1 MTRAAWK
8 TACRRAMVPV
18 LLAALAGFAPGTRA
32 AEPAEPAP
40 LEFLPSLR
48 GAGTV
53 WLAARQTPGKL
64 ADVAQPP
71 QDPREGQAAP
81 GGQPWQPVVSPSE
94 VVDLYPLAKNWRS
107 GLVWCAARVRSQT
120 GGPRQLTVYTSGA
133 VKFFLNG
140 KQILEKAEA
149 TYELEPLPA
158 AVTLPK
164 GESLLCAAVGFRWGQ
179 AEVAVTIRAADNRR
193 VVPGDTWLL
202 PSPPGR
208 APDLGAAAAQAL
220 TFSTECALV
229 EPGQKVLTTFRL
241 AGGWPAGLG
250 TLTPRFTDSQ
260 GRAVAGIFPPR
271 APDVLATQPWSP
283 VFEVPREPAA
293 FYDLKCELSAGE
305 KPLATKT
312 LRVYTVAGLQAERKK
327 VEGELKAAEQKA
339 GRSLPHAAL
348 AVEKAAL
355 WLQEA
360 DPPNAFT
367 AGTLGRTVHELLE
380 ESRQHLA
387 VESAGKDPWAG
398 KTGYIERAYVSR
410 VDESAQPYF
419 VLVPSAA
426 EKALAEPQG
435 KARFPLVVFLHGY
448 VPTYY
453 KNHWWTPFGDFNAS
467 FEKFGAFLAIPFGRS
482 NSDFAGVGEVDVLD
496 VVALMKRLY
505 PIDED
510 RVYLYGYSM
519 GGLGAY
525 TIGAH
530 YPDLWAGGI
539 ILAGWADSPLLMGT
553 RGIETLHPFKQFLI
567 RMIQPIDLCENFGNM
582 PLRLF
587 HGDADQIVP
596 LEQARKMEKRLQ
608 DFGCDAKMTVLKGN
622 HWSGLE
628 VMSDEGPLQWLLQ
641 QKRNMQPAQA
651 RLKNYSLSF
660 GKNRDVRVLHVTGTL
675 EPFYLAWEFEGKT
688 VSVRQMSGPLGTFSA
703 YRKGQE
709 KLQLPDGVKGF
720 EAFYPYNTG
729 DGFPSCVAL
738 PDWDRVKFEEGWCPY
753 WKNPARC
760 GPVKE
765 VTCGPFIIVYGT
777 SGGAEATAR
786 LKKQAEDFCEE
797 WYAFAKGRP
806 AVKADKDVTPE
817 EIKAK
822 NLWLFGEEQENALHA
837 AAAKTGKL
845 PIQAKDGQVKIG
857 GKTASLKG
865 RGLLYIY
872 PSPLE
877 GAGSSSSV
885 VVAAGISYGAHLP
898 TNHKYDL
905 IPDLIL
911 FEDRADSD
919 GTGTNAPLV
928 AGFFDGKWQL
938 KPETMWWFEERK
950 PEPPQPKAN
959 DLEPLKE

>member
-8 TACRRAMVPV
+8 TACRWATAPV

-48 GAGTV
+48 GAGSV

-64 ADVAQPP
+64 ADAAQPP

-140 KQILEKAEA
+140 KQLIEKAEA

-158 AVTLPK
+158 AVELPK

-208 APDLGAAAAQAL
+208 APDLGAAVAQAL

-241 AGGWPAGLG
+241 AGGWPVGLG

-283 VFEVPREPAA
+283 VFEAPREPAA

-305 KPLATKT
+305 KPLTTKT

-339 GRSLPHAAL
+339 GRPLPHAAL

-380 ESRQHLA
+380 EARQHLT
-387 VESAGKDPWAG
+387 VESAGKDPWTG

-482 NSDFAGVGEVDVLD
+482 NSDFA
-496 VVALMKRLY
+496 A
-505 PIDED
+505 
-510 RVYLYGYSM
+510 
-519 GGLGAY
+519 
-525 TIGAH
+525 
-530 YPDLWAGGI
+530 
-539 ILAGWADSPLLMGT
+539 
-553 RGIETLHPFKQFLI
+553 
-567 RMIQPIDLCENFGNM
+567 
-582 PLRLF
+582 
-587 HGDADQIVP
+587 
-596 LEQARKMEKRLQ
+596 
-608 DFGCDAKMTVLKGN
+608 
-622 HWSGLE
+622 
-628 VMSDEGPLQWLLQ
+628 
-641 QKRNMQPAQA
+641 
-651 RLKNYSLSF
+651 
-660 GKNRDVRVLHVTGTL
+660 
-675 EPFYLAWEFEGKT
+675 
-688 VSVRQMSGPLGTFSA
+688 
-703 YRKGQE
+703 
-709 KLQLPDGVKGF
+709 
-720 EAFYPYNTG
+720 
-729 DGFPSCVAL
+729 
-738 PDWDRVKFEEGWCPY
+738 
-753 WKNPARC
+753 
-760 GPVKE
+760 
-765 VTCGPFIIVYGT
+765 
-777 SGGAEATAR
+777 
-786 LKKQAEDFCEE
+786 
-797 WYAFAKGRP
+797 
-806 AVKADKDVTPE
+806 
-817 EIKAK
+817 
-822 NLWLFGEEQENALHA
+822 
-837 AAAKTGKL
+837 
-845 PIQAKDGQVKIG
+845 
-857 GKTASLKG
+857 
-865 RGLLYIY
+865 
-872 PSPLE
+872 
-877 GAGSSSSV
+877 
-885 VVAAGISYGAHLP
+885 VVAAFKSGA
-898 TNHKYDL
+898 
-905 IPDLIL
+905 
-911 FEDRADSD
+911 
-919 GTGTNAPLV
+919 G
-928 AGFFDGKWQL
+928 
-938 KPETMWWFEERK
+938 
-950 PEPPQPKAN
+950 
-959 DLEPLKE
+959 

>member
-1 MTRAAWK
+1 
-8 TACRRAMVPV
+8 MVPV

-94 VVDLYPLAKNWRS
+94 VVDLYPFAKNWRS

-133 VKFFLNG
+133 VKLFLSG
-140 KQILEKAEA
+140 KQIIEKAEA

-158 AVTLPK
+158 AVELPK

-179 AEVAVTIRAADNRR
+179 AEVAVTIRAADNKR

-202 PSPPGR
+202 PAPPGR
-208 APDLGAAAAQAL
+208 AADLGAAVAQAA

-241 AGGWPAGLG
+241 AGGWPAGVG
-250 TLTPRFTDSQ
+250 TLTPRFTDPL
-260 GRAVAGIFPPR
+260 GRAVAGVFPPR
-271 APDVLATQPWSP
+271 APDVLATQPWNP
-283 VFEVPREPAA
+283 VFEAPREPAA
-293 FYDLKCELSAGE
+293 FYELKCELSAGE

-339 GRSLPHAAL
+339 GRPLPHAAL

-367 AGTLGRTVHELLE
+367 AGTLGRTVQELLE
-380 ESRQHLA
+380 EARQHLA

-482 NSDFAGVGEVDVLD
+482 NSDFAAVGEVDVLD
-496 VVALMKRLY
+496 VVAQMKRLY

-519 GGLGAY
+519 GGLGGY

-530 YPDLWAGGI
+530 YPDLWAGGV

-567 RMIQPIDLCENFGNM
+567 RGIQPIDLCENFGNM

-608 DFGCDAKMTVLKGN
+608 EFGCDAKMTVLKGN

-641 QKRNMQPAQA
+641 QKRNMRPAQA

-660 GKNRDVRVLHVTGTL
+660 GKNRDVQVIHTTGELRPFEVAWGVEGDAMTIKHL
-675 EPFYLAWEFEGKT
+675 E
-688 VSVRQMSGPLGTFSA
+688 GPLARVAPSHTKVLGME
-703 YRKGQE
+703 QM
-709 KLQLPDGVKGF
+709 KGF
-720 EAFYPYNTG
+720 R
-729 DGFPSCVAL
+729 CVAGPEQRRSL
-738 PDWDRVKFEEGWCPY
+738 YIVGADEKADVLLNREEVG

-765 VTCGPFIIVYGT
+765 ALCGPFIIAYGT
-777 SGGAEATAR
+777 AGGQEATAR

-806 AVKADKDVTPE
+806 AVKADKGVTPE

-822 NLWLFGEEQENALHA
+822 TLWLFGEEQENALHA

-857 GKTASLKG
+857 AKTVSLKG
-865 RGLLYIY
+865 SGLLYIY

-885 VVAAGISYGAHLP
+885 VVAAGVSYGAQLP

-905 IPDLIL
+905 IPDFIL
-911 FEDRADSD
+911 FADRADSD
-919 GTGTNAPLV
+919 GTGTNAPV
-928 AGFFDGKWQL
+928 IAGFFDGKWQL
-938 KPETMWWFEERK
+938 KPETMWWFEEKK